1 VSEDLLYSNLESVP
15 PIYIVSGGS
24 GSCGEQL
31 VDTILVQFPGVNV
44 PVVKKSYVQHNEEIE
59 LIMNEVSGTNGIVLH
74 TLVSKKLRQ
83 NIIKI
88 GRQKKIATFDLMGPL
103 FKHLTKTLQKNP
115 VEYPGLYRKIHKH
128 YFDRV
133 EAIDFALKHDDGK
146 NTSELHMAD
155 IIITGV
161 SRTGKTPLSMYLA
174 VSGWK
179 VANVPIIRETLFPIE
194 LSQIDRK
201 RVFGLDVDYEQLV
214 EYRHKRQKNMGVESL
229 SIYTDPHEVY
239 KELEYALEIFRMHR
253 FSIINVSNKP
263 IESSANEIIELI
275 TRRFKEYST

>member
-1 VSEDLLYSNLESVP
+1 MSEDILYNDLDSIP

-31 VDTILVQFPGVNV
+31 AETILVQFPGVNV
-44 PVVKKSYVQHNEEIE
+44 PVVKKYYVQRIEEIE
-59 LIMNEVSGTNGIVLH
+59 LIMNEVSGTNGIVIH

-88 GRQKKIATFDLMGPL
+88 GKQKKITTFDLMGPL
-103 FKHLTKTLQKNP
+103 FRHLTKTLQKNP
-115 VEYPGLYRKIHKH
+115 VEYPGLYRKIHKR

-146 NTSELHMAD
+146 NTNELHLAD

-179 VANVPIIRETLFPIE
+179 VANVPIVKETLFPIE
-194 LSQIDRK
+194 LSQIDRN

-214 EYRHKRQKNMGVESL
+214 KYRHKRQKKMGVESL
-229 SIYTDPHEVY
+229 FIYTNPHEVY
-239 KELEYALEIFRMHR
+239 KELEY
-253 FSIINVSNKP
+253 
-263 IESSANEIIELI
+263 
-275 TRRFKEYST
+275 ST